1 MPAMAAATAGIS
13 FFENLRVFNS
23 FTADLDFV

>member
-1 MPAMAAATAGIS
+1 MPAMAAAMAGIS
-13 FFENLRVFNS
+13 SFESFRVFNS